1 MFKQEPSCGRLRLT
15 RRRERSRVRS
25 GRSPEKVCNRV
36 YQVGG
41 PDISDGRDC
50 CVYLVD
56 GNGDLALIDTGCGP
70 GYKTILANIIR
81 LGFEPEQIRDI
92 LLTHCHVDHVGAA
105 ELFRAECGSRLTA
118 HTLDCPPLESG
129 DRLLTAAFLYEVRL
143 EPMFIDR
150 KLEGPAAQMAVGD
163 LVLNVLLTPGHTP
176 GSVSAYVDIDGVR
189 VLFGQDIHGPF
200 HPDFGSDINAWR
212 RSMDDLLEL
221 EADILCEGHFGVYS
235 PSDAVGVFIRGHLE
249 RLRR

>member
-1 MFKQEPSCGRLRLT
+1 M
-15 RRRERSRVRS
+15 RS
-25 GRSPEKVCNRV
+25 GRNPEKVCNRV
-36 YQVGG
+36 YMVGG

-56 GNGDLALIDTGCGP
+56 GGGDLALIDTGCGP
-70 GYKTILANIIR
+70 GYKAILANIIR
-81 LGFEPEQIRDI
+81 LGFEPEHIRDI
-92 LLTHCHVDHVGAA
+92 LLTHCHIDHVGAA
-105 ELFRAECGSRLTA
+105 ELFRSECGARLAA
-118 HTLDCPPLESG
+118 HELDCPPLESG
-129 DRLLTAAFLYEVRL
+129 DRLITAAFLYDLRL

-150 KLEGPAAQMAVGD
+150 KLEGSTSRIAVGD
-163 LVLNVLLTPGHTP
+163 LVLEVLLTPGHTP
-176 GSVSAYVDIDGVR
+176 GSVSAYTDIDGTR

-212 RSMDDLLEL
+212 LSMDKLLEL

-235 PSDAVGVFIRGHLE
+235 PTDAVGAFIHAHLE